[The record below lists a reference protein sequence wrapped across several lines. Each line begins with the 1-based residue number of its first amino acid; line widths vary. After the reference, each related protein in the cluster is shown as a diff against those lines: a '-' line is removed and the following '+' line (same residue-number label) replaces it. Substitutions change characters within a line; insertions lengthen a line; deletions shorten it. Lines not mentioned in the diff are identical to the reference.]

1 MNLHETDDN
10 LGLTFQQWKCPKET
24 ENIDC
29 AYINWSCFSESK
41 TFKKR
46 LAKQNSKMTFVQ
58 FEPETCQQ
66 VPMLLKSQSPS
77 MCDGMDLDEFF
88 TFDSLSDEEDDWHR

>member
-1 MNLHETDDN
+1 
-10 LGLTFQQWKCPKET
+10 
-24 ENIDC
+24 
-29 AYINWSCFSESK
+29 
-41 TFKKR
+41 
-46 LAKQNSKMTFVQ
+46 MTFVQ